1 MKCISIISVMQQEH
15 AFLATAPFDLYELHL
30 FKLLAGEG
38 NFTRAAA
45 KAGLTQ
51 SAMTRQIAGMENA
64 LGVRLFDRTTRSVTL
79 TAAGELLLDRARA
92 DIEAGLIDDRRFAR
106 RHRFVA
112 KNAERR
118 RVAVHRLCLPAGFS
132 LQVSTRG
139 ASVQVNLVQ
148 EPSRRL
154 LELLDSR
161 ELDVAVI
168 CSGPRLPRG
177 VEVAHRFKDEF
188 TLVVPSSITISTKA
202 RLKVKDL
209 GRALGNPRW
218 LMIDRKSTTG
228 ALLHSWLEDHGF
240 EGESAMEINNFDLI
254 VNMVA
259 LGLGVSIVP
268 HRALPLYL
276 QRRRLQKTCAATR
289 FSRELAV
296 VTRKTN
302 YPKPHV
308 EQFVKS
314 ILF

>member
-1 MKCISIISVMQQEH
+1 MQHGH

-51 SAMTRQIAGMENA
+51 SALTRQIAGMENA
-64 LGVRLFDRTTRSVTL
+64 LGVRLFDRTTRSVRL
-79 TAAGELLLDRARA
+79 TDAGALLLERAGG
-92 DIEAGLIDDRRFAR
+92 ILKE
-106 RHRFVA
+106 
-112 KNAERR
+112 
-118 RVAVHRLCLPAGFS
+118 
-132 LQVSTRG
+132 VSTILEELQQG
-139 ASVQVNLVQ
+139 LGSLPKTLSVGVSRSIGFAYLPGFIFKFQREAPSVSINLVQ
-148 EPSRRL
+148 DSSKNL
-154 LELLDSR
+154 LALLDNR

-177 VEVAHRFKDEF
+177 VQMAHRFKDDF
-188 TLVVPSSITISTKA
+188 TLILPAST
-202 RLKVKDL
+202 RPLRNERIKVKNL
-209 GRALGNPRW
+209 RRALTNERW
-218 LMIDRKSTTG
+218 LMLDRKSTTG
-228 ALLHSWLEDHGF
+228 LLLHEWLQDHGF
-240 EGESAMEINNFDLI
+240 DGAPAMEVNNFDLI

-259 LGLGVSIVP
+259 LGLGASIVP
-268 HRALPLYL
+268 HRAVALYL
-276 QRRRLQKTCAATR
+276 QRRRLQKVALQPK

-308 EQFVKS
+308 DQFVKS

>member
-1 MKCISIISVMQQEH
+1 MQQGH

-30 FKLLAGEG
+30 FELLAGEG

-45 KAGLTQ
+45 KVGLTQ

-79 TAAGELLLDRARA
+79 TAAGELLLDRAR
-92 DIEAGLIDDRRFAR
+92 LIL
-106 RHRFVA
+106 
-112 KNAERR
+112 K
-118 RVAVHRLCLPAGFS
+118 
-132 LQVSTRG
+132 QVSSALEDLHEGIGLLPKTLSVGVSGSIGFAYLPGFLFKFQRE
-139 ASVQVNLVQ
+139 APNVQVNLVQ

-154 LELLDSR
+154 LELLDNR

-188 TLVVPSSITISTKA
+188 TLVVPSSISTSAKA

-209 GRALGNPRW
+209 ARALGNSRW

-240 EGESAMEINNFDLI
+240 EGEPAMEINNFDLI

-259 LGLGVSIVP
+259 LGLGASIVP

-276 QRRRLQKTCAATR
+276 QRRRLQKLPLR
-289 FSRELAV
+289 PKFSRELAV

-302 YPKPHV
+302 YPKAHV
-308 EQFVKS
+308 EQFVRS

>member
-1 MKCISIISVMQQEH
+1 MQNEH
-15 AFLATAPFDLYELHL
+15 VFLATAPFDLYELHL

-45 KAGLTQ
+45 RAGLTQ

-79 TAAGELLLDRARA
+79 TAAGELLLDRSRLILKEVSSTLEDLHAGIGLLPKTLSVGVSRSIGFAYLPGFLFKFQREAPRA
-92 DIEAGLIDDRRFAR
+92 
-106 RHRFVA
+106 
-112 KNAERR
+112 
-118 RVAVHRLCLPAGFS
+118 
-132 LQVSTRG
+132 
-139 ASVQVNLVQ
+139 QVNLVQ
-148 EPSRRL
+148 ESSRRL

-177 VEVAHRFKDEF
+177 VEVAHRFTDEF
-188 TLVVPSSITISTKA
+188 TLVVPGSATTNAKGKM
-202 RLKVKDL
+202 KVKGL
-209 GRALGNPRW
+209 GRTLGNPRW

-228 ALLHSWLEDHGF
+228 ALLHAWLEDHGF
-240 EGESAMEINNFDLI
+240 DGEPAMEINNFDLI

-259 LGLGVSIVP
+259 LGLGASIVP
-268 HRALPLYL
+268 YRALPLYL
-276 QRRRLQKTCAATR
+276 QRRRLRKIPLRPKFA
-289 FSRELAV
+289 RELAV

-302 YPKPHV
+302 YPRPHV

>member
-1 MKCISIISVMQQEH
+1 MHPEH

-79 TAAGELLLDRARA
+79 TAAGALLLDRARV
-92 DIEAGLIDDRRFAR
+92 IL
-106 RHRFVA
+106 
-112 KNAERR
+112 K
-118 RVAVHRLCLPAGFS
+118 
-132 LQVSTRG
+132 QVSSTLEDLHEG
-139 ASVQVNLVQ
+139 IGLLPKTLSVGVSRSIGFAYLPGFLFKFQREAPNVQINLVQ
-148 EPSRRL
+148 EPSRKL

-188 TLVVPSSITISTKA
+188 TVVVPSFITARAKG
-202 RLKVKDL
+202 RLKVNDL
-209 GRALGNPRW
+209 GRALGNQRW

-228 ALLHSWLEDHGF
+228 GLLRTWLEDHGF
-240 EGESAMEINNFDLI
+240 EGEPAMEMDNFDLI
-254 VNMVA
+254 VNTVA
-259 LGLGVSIVP
+259 LGLGASIVP

-276 QRRRLQKTCAATR
+276 QRRRLQKLSLRPR
-289 FSRELAV
+289 FSRELAI

-302 YPKPHV
+302 YPKPPV

>member
-1 MKCISIISVMQQEH
+1 MHSRHE
-15 AFLATAPFDLYELHL
+15 FLATAPFDLYELHL
-30 FKLLAGEG
+30 FKLLASEG

-51 SAMTRQIAGMENA
+51 SAVTRQIAGMENA

-79 TAAGELLLDRARA
+79 TAAGELLLERAR
-92 DIEAGLIDDRRFAR
+92 LIL
-106 RHRFVA
+106 
-112 KNAERR
+112 N
-118 RVAVHRLCLPAGFS
+118 
-132 LQVSTRG
+132 QVSSTLEDLHEG
-139 ASVQVNLVQ
+139 IGLLPKTLSVGVSRSIGFAYLPGFLFKFQREAPNVQINLVQ
-148 EPSRRL
+148 EPSQKL
-154 LELLDSR
+154 LELLDNR

-188 TLVVPSSITISTKA
+188 TVVVPSSITAMPKGW
-202 RLKVKDL
+202 LKVKDL
-209 GRALGNPRW
+209 RRVLGNQRW
-218 LMIDRKSTTG
+218 LMVDRKSTTG
-228 ALLHSWLEDHGF
+228 GLLRRWLEDHGF
-240 EGESAMEINNFDLI
+240 EGEPAMEINNFDLI

-259 LGLGVSIVP
+259 LGLGASIVP

-276 QRRRLQKTCAATR
+276 QRRRLQKLSLRPR

-296 VTRKTN
+296 VTRRTN

>member
-1 MKCISIISVMQQEH
+1 MQTEH

-30 FKLLAGEG
+30 FNLLAAEG

-79 TAAGELLLDRARA
+79 TAAGALLLDRSRLILREVSSTLEDLQQGIGLLPRTLSVGVSRSIGFAYLPGFLFKFQR
-92 DIEAGLIDDRRFAR
+92 EAP
-106 RHRFVA
+106 
-112 KNAERR
+112 K
-118 RVAVHRLCLPAGFS
+118 
-132 LQVSTRG
+132 
-139 ASVQVNLVQ
+139 VQVNLVQ
-148 EPSRRL
+148 ESSRGL
-154 LELLDSR
+154 LELLDRR

-188 TLVVPSSITISTKA
+188 ALVMPVSMTIDTKG
-202 RLKVKDL
+202 RTKVKDL
-209 GRALGNPRW
+209 GRVLGHPRW

-240 EGESAMEINNFDLI
+240 DGEPAMEINNFDLI

-259 LGLGVSIVP
+259 LGLGTSVVP

-276 QRRRLQKTCAATR
+276 QRRRLQKAPLRPR
-289 FSRELAV
+289 FARELAV

-308 EQFVKS
+308 EQFVRS